1 MAGRGCL
8 EMDIRI
14 SKESEVPVHEQL
26 ATQIV
31 LSIGTGKLKPGQAL
45 PSVRGLARRLKIH
58 HNTVSQAYQD
68 RVLQMLVVKRRGSA
82 LVVRSHTEQQRV
94 TGTGAKDL
102 DELIDAT
109 VSTAQ
114 REGYSLRQL
123 SERFQQ
129 RMLEGPSDH
138 LLVVSDDA
146 GLRVLIPMEIRERFP
161 IPIKACSPDDFTS
174 NRSWA
179 VGALVICA
187 PGHVERI
194 KPLLPTKRALVPITF
209 SSADEHIE
217 TIRNLP
223 QPSLVALVSISEYFL
238 EVARAVLAPV
248 AGRRHSLQEYLL
260 TSSQGDFRGAADVFL
275 CDLMAERVVR
285 TRVNGKNV
293 LLYRF
298 ISDACLEQLARMLAG
313 SAETAET

>member
-1 MAGRGCL
+1 
-8 EMDIRI
+8 MDIRI

-26 ATQIV
+26 AAQIV
-31 LSIGTGKLKPGQAL
+31 LSIGTGQLKPGDPL
-45 PSVRGLARRLKIH
+45 PSVRALARRLKIH

-68 RVLQMLVVKRRGSA
+68 PVLQRLVVKRRGIS
-82 LVVRSHTEQQRV
+82 LVVRSHSEQQRV
-94 TGTGAKDL
+94 PAAGAKDL

-129 RMLEGPSDH
+129 RMLEGPPDH

-146 GLRVLIPMEIRERFP
+146 GLRVLIPMEIKERFH
-161 IPIKACSPDDFTS
+161 IPIKACSPDDLTS
-174 NRSWA
+174 NRSRA

-187 PGHVERI
+187 PGHVEQI
-194 KPLLPTKRALVPITF
+194 KPLLPTKRALVPITY
-209 SSADEHIE
+209 SSVDEHIE
-217 TIRNLP
+217 TIRSLTE
-223 QPSLVALVSISEYFL
+223 PSLIALVSVSRYFL

-248 AGRRHSLQEYLL
+248 AGQRHSLQEYLL
-260 TSSQGDFRGAADVFL
+260 TSARGEFRGEAADIFL

-285 TRVNGKNV
+285 TQVNGKNV
-293 LLYRF
+293 LLYRA

-313 SAETAET
+313 SAETAGA